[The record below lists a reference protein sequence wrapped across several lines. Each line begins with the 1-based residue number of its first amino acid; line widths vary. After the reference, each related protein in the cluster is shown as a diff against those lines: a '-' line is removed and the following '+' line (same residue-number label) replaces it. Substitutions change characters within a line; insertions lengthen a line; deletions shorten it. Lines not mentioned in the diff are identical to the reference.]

1 MLSLRCECN
10 RRRWRAPAK
19 PTRQW
24 ARHRRSCPSALAG
37 SSAVSPRALTRSC
50 SSAKPSCLRMN
61 LLPRWRVS
69 PQWPSS
75 NSTEFSAA
83 LAQRRS
89 SLARRG
95 APRRAAVRCSTSR
108 LRRLVLLRS
117 ARSGSVN
124 SLRASRHRRWPR
136 SGLLRKG
143 RLRRVWQCR
152 RQRTHP
158 RPNPSVEARPN
169 GEAARRP
176 PGCAYHPSGRRATS
190 PSAPPHLER

>member
-37 SSAVSPRALTRSC
+37 SSAVSPRALIRSC
-50 SSAKPSCLRMN
+50 SSTKPRCLRIN

-69 PQWPSS
+69 HRWRSS
-75 NSTEFSAA
+75 NSTESSADW
-83 LAQRRS
+83 AQHRS

-95 APRRAAVRCSTSR
+95 APRRAAVGCSTSR
-108 LRRLVLLRS
+108 LRRLVLQRS
-117 ARSGSVN
+117 ARSGRVN
-124 SLRASRHRRWPR
+124 SQKPSRCRRRPR
-136 SGLLRKG
+136 SGQLRKHWLG
-143 RLRRVWQCR
+143 CVRQCLL
-152 RQRTHP
+152 QRTHP

-169 GEAARRP
+169 GKPASP
-176 PGCAYHPSGRRATS
+176 PSGLAYHPPGGLAAL